1 MRRVMTLG
9 LAGAVVGLS
18 VSACADAITPSN
30 RPVVTVAGLITNA
43 LSQPVPN
50 TDVTVRTYQP
60 NNCGTGTILQ
70 RRDVKTTSS
79 GIYRAD
85 FLTGGTGFSAC
96 VRVTVGAT
104 ERDTT
109 VTNVGQFG
117 TVQVN
122 VQVP

>member
-1 MRRVMTLG
+1 MRKVVVFVL
-9 LAGAVVGLS
+9 AVVAVS
-18 VSACADAITPSN
+18 VSACADAITPTN
-30 RPVVTVAGLITNA
+30 RPIVTVAGLITNGM
-43 LSQPVPN
+43 SQPVPN

-60 NNCGTGTILQ
+60 NSCGTGTILQ
-70 RRDVKTTSS
+70 RRDVKTNAS
-79 GIYRAD
+79 GIYRAE
-85 FLTGGTGFSAC
+85 FLSGSTGFSAC